1 MNTALHAILH
11 PVRTL
16 WQHWSAGSW
25 RRLPRPVDDPVVHTP
40 GPDADRLLLVGSGI
54 AVGYGVLSHELGLAG
69 HLARRLSALT
79 GRGTVV
85 TVIADPDLGLA
96 DVSELLD
103 EAQLARCDALLLTL
117 GGAEAATLASP
128 TAWRRA
134 LDGVLDSIDA
144 LAFTGLHVFVVGIPL
159 LSLIPG
165 AFGSI
170 ARRRAVLL
178 NEQSALA
185 CAARSGTTF
194 VPLDLTDTAAAGVL
208 NRTTYLDWATQIAAG
223 AASILTDAALVVPRP
238 VAADEPGRQRA
249 VDAMRSPNAAVEA
262 ELSEVLRSARDLF
275 GVDTVA
281 VNIIDGPVQ
290 RVRHA
295 CGVHLDSLPREES
308 LCDATIL
315 EPDGLVV
322 PDVLIDPRFRG
333 RAQVE
338 PERGIRFYAGYP
350 IEAPAGE
357 RVGAFCLLDSRP
369 RAFSASD
376 LTLLR
381 ELALQAQR
389 ILLKH
394 GQVVNPG

>member
-1 MNTALHAILH
+1 M
-11 PVRTL
+11 
-16 WQHWSAGSW
+16 
-25 RRLPRPVDDPVVHTP
+25 
-40 GPDADRLLLVGSGI
+40 
-54 AVGYGVLSHELGLAG
+54 
-69 HLARRLSALT
+69 
-79 GRGTVV
+79 
-85 TVIADPDLGLA
+85 
-96 DVSELLD
+96 
-103 EAQLARCDALLLTL
+103 
-117 GGAEAATLASP
+117 
-128 TAWRRA
+128 
-134 LDGVLDSIDA
+134 
-144 LAFTGLHVFVVGIPL
+144 
-159 LSLIPG
+159 
-165 AFGSI
+165 
-170 ARRRAVLL
+170 
-178 NEQSALA
+178 
-185 CAARSGTTF
+185 
-194 VPLDLTDTAAAGVL
+194 PLDLTDTAAAGVL
-208 NRTTYLDWATQIAAG
+208 NRTTYLEWATQIAAG